1 MSDRDSGT
9 APWSNMM
16 YHRVPV
22 ANRESATTK
31 VRNLVAVRRS
41 DSRHDPWSGGSA
53 RDRARAMLGG
63 TKGSGDIF
71 SVWGSATRS
80 GRRAQ
85 TQGIMGQVPL
95 LLRKMVTR

>member
-1 MSDRDSGT
+1 MSDRESET

-16 YHRVPV
+16 YHQV
-22 ANRESATTK
+22 AVASRKSATAK

-41 DSRHDPWSGGSA
+41 DGGCDPWSGGLA
-53 RDRARAMLGG
+53 RERARAMLGG

-80 GRRAQ
+80 GRRPQ

-95 LLRKMVTR
+95 LLRKMVAR